1 MKKVKLYARP
11 KDVAALSTA
20 DQNWWLTDGAIA
32 LLVTSL
38 SSLDAVT
45 LFSVFDAVCYNSQAI
60 GIVLTIGCA
69 ITLNF
74 LPLVEGRLY
83 QCYRYQLNGV
93 KRWMLIAIA
102 LVFIILFAATFGLR
116 WTTRGLA
123 FTGAESTM
131 SDATGKAE
139 AISST
144 AEDSDEAV
152 AMTVLLGIMPCVT
165 SIINLALG
173 YLTDDPVKR
182 KIRKLTV
189 GKAKLEQRLAIL
201 KGAEHELDQDWDAIL
216 QSYDNAELM
225 AVLAQ
230 NDAVTSNKKGLAR
243 YLLAQKLKRPD
254 DISLCLDA
262 HIDEQEEVLA

>member
-1 MKKVKLYARP
+1 MKKLKLYARP
-11 KDVAALSTA
+11 RDVAVLSTA

-32 LLVTSL
+32 ALVLLL

-83 QCYRYQLNGV
+83 QCYRYKLNGA
-93 KRWMLIAIA
+93 KRWMLIVIA
-102 LVFIILFAATFGLR
+102 VVFVILFASTFGLR
-116 WTTRGLA
+116 WTTRNLA
-123 FTGAESTM
+123 FSGAEGTMADTTGQSAAVTST
-131 SDATGKAE
+131 DANSG
-139 AISST
+139 
-144 AEDSDEAV
+144 EAV
-152 AMTVLLGIMPCVT
+152 AMTILLGIMPCVT

-201 KGAEHELDQDWDAIL
+201 KAAEHELDQDWDAIL
-216 QSYDNAELM
+216 RSDDEADLM
-225 AVLAQ
+225 AVLNA
-230 NDAVTSNKKGLAR
+230 NDAVAENKKGLAR
-243 YLLAQKLKRPD
+243 YLLAQKLKGPD
-254 DISLCLDA
+254 DISLCLEE
-262 HIDEQEEVLA
+262 HIDEKQEVFA

>member
-1 MKKVKLYARP
+1 MKKVKLYARS
-11 KDVAALSTA
+11 KDIAALSTA

-32 LLVTSL
+32 LLVILL

-60 GIVLTIGCA
+60 GIVLTVGCA

-93 KRWMLIAIA
+93 KRWMLIAVAAIF
-102 LVFIILFAATFGLR
+102 LILFAATFGLR
-116 WTTRGLA
+116 WTTRNLT
-123 FTGAESTM
+123 FSGAENTM
-131 SDATGKAE
+131 ADTTGKAD

-144 AEDSDEAV
+144 DENSEEAI

-189 GKAKLEQRLAIL
+189 VKAKLEQRLAVL
-201 KGAEHELDQDWDAIL
+201 KGARHELDQNWDVLL
-216 QSYDNAELM
+216 QDYDDAQLM
-225 AVLAQ
+225 AALAQ
-230 NDAVTSNKKGLAR
+230 NDAVVQNKKALAR
-243 YLLAQKLKRPD
+243 FLLAKKLKLPD
-254 DISLCLDA
+254 DISLCLEE

>member
-11 KDVAALSTA
+11 KDVAVLSKA

-32 LLVTSL
+32 LLVILL

-45 LFSVFDAVCYNSQAI
+45 LFSVFDAVCYNSEII
-60 GIVLTIGCA
+60 GIVLTVGCA

-93 KRWMLIAIA
+93 KRWMLMAVA
-102 LVFIILFAATFGLR
+102 LVFVILFAATFGLR
-116 WTTRGLA
+116 WTTRDLT
-123 FTGAESTM
+123 FSGAESTI
-131 SDATGKAE
+131 SDTTGRSD

-144 AEDSDEAV
+144 DENSEEAI

-173 YLTDDPVKR
+173 YLTDDPIKR

-189 GKAKLEQRLAIL
+189 IKSKLEQRLAIL
-201 KGAEHELDQDWDAIL
+201 RGAEHELDQDWDAIL
-216 QSYDNAELM
+216 QEYDDAQLM
-225 AVLAQ
+225 AALAQ
-230 NDAVTSNKKGLAR
+230 NDAVTQNKKGLAR
-243 YLLAQKLKRPD
+243 FLMAQKLKGPD
-254 DISLCLDA
+254 DISLCLEK
-262 HIDEQEEVLA
+262 HIDDQEEVLA

>member
-32 LLVTSL
+32 LLVILL

-83 QCYRYQLNGV
+83 QCYRYKLNGV
-93 KRWMLIAIA
+93 KRWMLIALA
-102 LVFIILFAATFGLR
+102 LVFVILFAATFGLR
-116 WTTRGLA
+116 WTTRALT

-131 SDATGKAE
+131 SDATGQSA
-139 AISST
+139 AVSST
-144 AEDSDEAV
+144 DEDSDEAV

-182 KIRKLTV
+182 KLRKLTV
-189 GKAKLEQRLAIL
+189 VKAKLEQRLALL
-201 KGAEHELDQDWDAIL
+201 KGAEHELDRDWEAIL
-216 QSYDNAELM
+216 RSNDDADLM
-225 AVLAQ
+225 AVLTL
-230 NDAVTSNKKGLAR
+230 NDAVTEHKKGLAR
-243 YLLAQKLKRPD
+243 YLLAQKLKEPD
-254 DISLCLDA
+254 DISLCLEEP
-262 HIDEQEEVLA
+262 IDVNREVFA